1 MMRPTFPRCPGA
13 LAALL
18 AASLGGAAFAQAPAS
33 SDPRADGSRLQVT
46 FHLHCFSGVPAS
58 ERTRLD
64 YWNKGVARGNPDPD
78 CVARK
83 PLLPPVPL
91 RSVSLQHDPESTVE
105 LLRLDV
111 DPSAHAAIQAAML
124 AHQRQVVAVVVQ
136 GRIVSV
142 VFLAGSTT
150 DHRIPVYIA
159 DKAAAAELESD
170 LRILLG
176 NPR

>member
-1 MMRPTFPRCPGA
+1 
-13 LAALL
+13 
-18 AASLGGAAFAQAPAS
+18 
-33 SDPRADGSRLQVT
+33 
-46 FHLHCFSGVPAS
+46 
-58 ERTRLD
+58 
-64 YWNKGVARGNPDPD
+64 
-78 CVARK
+78 
-83 PLLPPVPL
+83 
-91 RSVSLQHDPESTVE
+91 
-105 LLRLDV
+105 
-111 DPSAHAAIQAAML
+111 ML

>member
-1 MMRPTFPRCPGA
+1 
-13 LAALL
+13 
-18 AASLGGAAFAQAPAS
+18 
-33 SDPRADGSRLQVT
+33 VT

-58 ERTRLD
+58 ERVRLD

-78 CVARK
+78 CVART

-91 RSVSLQHDPESTVE
+91 RSVSLQHDAESTVE

-111 DPSAHAAIQAAML
+111 EPSAHAAIQAAML
-124 AHQRQVVAVVVQ
+124 AHQRQVVAVAVQ